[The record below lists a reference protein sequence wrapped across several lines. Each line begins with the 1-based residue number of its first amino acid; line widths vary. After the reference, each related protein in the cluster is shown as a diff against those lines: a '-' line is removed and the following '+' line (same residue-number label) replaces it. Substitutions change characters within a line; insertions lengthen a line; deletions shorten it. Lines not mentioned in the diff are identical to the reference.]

1 MEHETI
7 TIAKTPRSRPCAT
20 PTGAPHSVCSTE
32 QGAGEYHPPA
42 PSCSD
47 YRVGMLVLGPL
58 QVDVHVQHLSDET
71 LANRLWCLLPGGLQ
85 LNCIHPEL
93 LQRGEQPLV
102 FIAPVEA
109 GGKFRIILLRHQ
121 WRAAGV
127 LPGSGGRL

>member
-1 MEHETI
+1 VSLKGAEGIARMATGQIIDDLRPLLHESR
-7 TIAKTPRSRPCAT
+7 ACPVPAPPRPA
-20 PTGAPHSVCSTE
+20 HSVCSTE

-58 QVDVHVQHLSDET
+58 QVDVHVQHISDET

-93 LQRGEQPLV
+93 LQRGE
-102 FIAPVEA
+102 
-109 GGKFRIILLRHQ
+109 
-121 WRAAGV
+121 
-127 LPGSGGRL
+127 